1 MIKRK
6 RILLKVSGQALMGK
20 EQFGHDNS
28 IIDQICED
36 IKEVYNLGY
45 EICLVVGGG
54 NICRGATVAE
64 IGIERSAADYMGML
78 ATLINAVAL
87 QSKLE
92 SKGLY
97 TRVSSALPIITI
109 VEQYI
114 RRKAI
119 RHLEKG
125 RIVIFASGTGNPFF
139 TTDTAA
145 VLRAVEMNCE
155 FLLKGSHVD
164 GVYDVDPLKNPQ
176 AKKFKKI
183 TYIDVIKNNIKVMDT
198 AAVALARD
206 NKIPMI
212 VFNINKKGEF
222 ARVLQKNGSF
232 TEII

>member
-1 MIKRK
+1 
-6 RILLKVSGQALMGK
+6 MGK
-20 EQFGHDNS
+20 KQFGPDNFM
-28 IIDQICED
+28 IDQICED
-36 IKEVYNLGY
+36 IKEVHDLGY

-54 NICRGATVAE
+54 NICRGTTLAE
-64 IGIERSAADYMGML
+64 VGVERVAADHMGML

-92 SKGLY
+92 SKGLC

-125 RIVIFASGTGNPFF
+125 RVVIFASGTGNPFF

-145 VLRAVEMNCE
+145 VLRAIEMNCQ
-155 FLLKGSHVD
+155 FLLKGSRVD
-164 GVYDVDPLKNPQ
+164 GVYDADPLKNPQ

-183 TYIDVIKNNIKVMDT
+183 TYSDTIKNNIKVMDT
-198 AAVALARD
+198 AAVALAKD
-206 NKIPMI
+206 NKMPMM
-212 VFNINKKGEF
+212 VFNISKKGEL
-222 ARVLQKNGSF
+222 AQVLKKKGSF

>member
-1 MIKRK
+1 MNKRK

-176 AKKFKKI
+176 AKKFEKI
-183 TYIDVIKNNIKVMDT
+183 TYMDVIKNNIKVMDT

-222 ARVLQKNGSF
+222 AKVLQNKGSF